1 MSGKRSIRRGTAAI
15 LACAVALS
23 GCWWGGDDDDG
34 DDEPSADET
43 STTVTI
49 DTDAEPVVT
58 VEGLPEP
65 SEAAAL
71 GIRLSEGQAVA
82 APAEPISLAE
92 GTELTPEQIQ
102 AVIDRL
108 PAWAVPESD
117 REEFNR
123 PPQTLLPPLVGET
136 IEGVFPPPP
145 VDAPDEPATGPLQV
159 LRYQPEGPVDVA
171 PFLSVTFDQ
180 PMVPLATL
188 DQLDAAEVPVT
199 VSPAIEGRWRW
210 IGTRTLRFELVPGDL
225 DRLPGATDYTVEV
238 PAGTRAANGAE
249 LAETVSWTFST
260 PTISVTDFVGDDE
273 SLPLTPVFVAVFDQ
287 RIDAQAVLD
296 TIQLTADGETHP
308 LRLAAHS
315 EVEADDEARRA
326 VEQALPDRAVAFR
339 PSDALPP
346 DTDLTIRIGPGTPS
360 AEGPKTTET
369 AETFTGR
376 TFGELEIVRTTCDW
390 GDGCTPGTPF
400 SIEFSNALDPAEFSA
415 DLITIDPAIEQLG
428 INVYGSNVEIT
439 GVTEGGTTY
448 EVTFDGRLQD
458 VFGQTLGGPET
469 VEFDVGPAK
478 PALRG
483 LDRQWITT
491 DPTAE
496 FPSVTVTTINHDD
509 VRVRAWAVTPANL
522 TEFREYLDAQYADEG
537 ATVPES
543 WSLVLDEIIEIDGEE
558 DRFVETPID
567 LTDAFAQSGSQ
578 LVVRVESTLDVGPS
592 DDAYWRNVP
601 TVAWIQQTTLAVDAF
616 LDGRNLVIWTTDL
629 TTGEPVGR
637 VPVELIGDGR
647 VATTDSDGLAEVEL
661 GSAGI
666 LGLWASDGER
676 RSFLPADW
684 WDGWRAEERGD
695 EDRWY
700 VFDDRGIYRPGETAR
715 ITGWVRNFAWTRDA
729 QLALWDGATGV
740 AYQVWDAQGVDLASG
755 TTELNRLGGFNLSV
769 DIPEGANLGQAW
781 VELSLVGVDTSS
793 NGTHSFQ
800 IQEFRRPEFEVTAR
814 TESPP
819 PYYAAEPATVAVDA
833 EYFAGGPLPDADVNW
848 LVTTRESSYSP
859 PNWDDYTFG
868 IWQPWWWFGD
878 EVFARGGPASDVAAE
893 SDICIDCG
901 PFGEATYEEF
911 AGTTDADGT
920 HYLQIEFDGPTVD
933 LPTTVT
939 AEATVFDVNRQ
950 AWASRTDLLVH
961 AARFYVG
968 LRTDRPFVER
978 GTPIRVDA
986 VVTDVDGEIAAGRAI
1001 EIVAGRIEWVQA
1013 GGEWTEQL
1021 VDEQTCTITSTDDAT
1036 DESMRCEITTE
1047 VGGQYRIT
1055 ATVEDDTGHVN
1066 RTELTQWVSGGEG
1079 RPTRGV
1085 EQEQVTIVPDA
1096 ETYQPGDTAELLVQA
1111 PFSPAHGIVTVVRGE
1126 IVSTEAFTAE
1136 DGSAVIEIPIE
1147 DEWIPNVL
1155 VQVDMVGTDERTA
1168 DDGTPLPDLPERT
1181 AYATG
1186 QISLAIPPITRA
1198 LDVTATPASTSL
1210 QPGDDT
1216 SVTVAVTGADGAPVE
1231 GADVAVVVVDE
1242 AVLSLT
1248 GYELADPLDVFYTDV
1263 WSNLTSQYLRRSVIL
1278 ARSDLVEGEIDAD
1291 RTSAPTPGAGAG
1303 DDATEEAA
1311 AEEPAA
1317 DGDLAGA
1324 GGDASIELRTDFEP
1338 LAVYAPSETT
1348 GADGTVTVDVPLP
1361 DSLTR
1366 YRVMAVAIDGA
1377 DQFGKGE
1384 STITARLPLM
1394 VRPSAPRFLNFG
1406 DRFELPVVLQNQTDE
1421 PMEVD
1426 IAVETANLALTGPSG
1441 QRVTVPAN
1449 DRVEIRFPA
1458 TTDQVGTARFRV
1470 AAVSGDFA
1478 DATSVSMPVYTP
1490 ATSEAF
1496 ATYGVID
1503 ADGGLTAVG
1512 QPIVT
1517 PTGVFTEFGG
1527 LEVGTSS
1534 TAVQALTDAVL
1545 YLVDYDYNSTD
1556 GYASRIMAVAA
1567 LRDILSAFDAEGLP
1581 DPDQLDL
1588 RVRTDVERLAAL
1600 QNDNG
1605 GWPWFQ
1611 KGRESIPFQSIQA
1624 THALVLARA
1633 ADYPVPDDTLDRAL
1647 EHLASIE
1654 EYFPSTYGEELRN
1667 TLSAYAL
1674 YVRNEADRGDAAKAT
1689 ALYER
1694 VGDEL
1699 GLDALAWLWPS
1710 IADTDARAAIQ
1721 RRFENAA
1728 VETAGAAVFATDY
1741 AEDAYV
1747 IAQSERRTDG
1757 IALDALVTETPD
1769 SDLIPKVVNG
1779 LIGNQIKGRWNNV
1792 YENAFI
1798 LLALHRY
1805 FATFEDVT
1813 PDFVARVWLGD
1824 LYAAES
1830 TFDGRTTERVNTL
1843 VPMQEVLDQLAAT
1856 GESTIVIANEGT
1868 GRLYYRLG
1876 LTYAPDDLQLDPRD
1890 EGFVV
1895 ERVYEAVDDPA
1906 DVTRDADGTW
1916 RIAAGAKVR
1925 VRLTMVADAQRTSVA
1940 LVDPLP
1946 AGLEAVNPALAVSTT
1961 TPPEE
1966 GDDGPIPLDCCWFWG
1981 WNWFEHQN
1989 LRDDRV
1995 EAFAGYLPG
2004 GTYEYTYIA
2013 RATTPGEFVVPPTKA
2028 EEMYAPEVFGR
2039 SASATVIVE

>member
-1 MSGKRSIRRGTAAI
+1 MSGKRTIRRGTAAI
-15 LACAVALS
+15 LAGVVTLS
-23 GCWWGGDDDDG
+23 GCWWGGDDDD
-34 DDEPSADET
+34 DEPIAEEP
-43 STTVTI
+43 STTVATG
-49 DTDAEPVVT
+49 AEDPDPVVT
-58 VEGLPEP
+58 VAGLPEAT
-65 SEAAAL
+65 AATPL
-71 GIRLSEGQAVA
+71 GIRLSEGQAVDTG
-82 APAEPISLAE
+82 AEPVAIVE
-92 GTELTPEQIQ
+92 GAPLTPEQVQ

-108 PAWAVPESD
+108 PAWSVPETD
-117 REEFNR
+117 REEFDR

-145 VDAPDEPATGPLQV
+145 VDAPDEPAGGPLQV
-159 LRYQPEGPVDVA
+159 VRYQPEGPVDIA

-188 DQLDAAEVPVT
+188 EQLDASEVPVVVT
-199 VSPAIEGRWRW
+199 PAVEGRWRW
-210 IGTRTLRFELVPGDL
+210 IGTRTLRFELVPGEL
-225 DRLPGATDYTVEV
+225 DRLPGSTDYTVEV
-238 PAGTRAANGAE
+238 PAGTRSASGAE

-260 PTISVTDFVGDDE
+260 PPVSVTDFVGDDE

-287 RIDAQAVLD
+287 RVDAQAVID
-296 TIQLTADGETHP
+296 TIRLTAGGEDRP
-308 LRLAAHS
+308 LRLAADS
-315 EVEADDEARRA
+315 EVEADDAARRA
-326 VEQALPDRAVAFR
+326 VEQALPDRTVAFR
-339 PSDALPP
+339 ANEPLPP
-346 DTDLTIRIGPGTPS
+346 DTDLSISIGPGTPS
-360 AEGPKTTET
+360 AEGPKATDT

-376 TFGELEIVRTTCDW
+376 TFGQLEIVRTTCDW

-400 SIEFSNALDPAEFSA
+400 SIEFSNPLEPTEFSA
-415 DLITIDPAIEQLG
+415 DLVTIEPAIAQLG
-428 INVYGSNVEIT
+428 INVYGSVVEIT
-439 GVTEGGTTY
+439 GATEGRTTY
-448 EVTFDGRLQD
+448 EVTFGGALQD
-458 VFGQTLGGPET
+458 VFGQTLGEPET

-478 PALRG
+478 PAFRG
-483 LDRQWITT
+483 FDRQWITT

-496 FPSVTVTTINHDD
+496 LPSVTVTSINHDE
-509 VRVRAWAVTPANL
+509 VRVRAWAVSPANVR
-522 TEFREYLDAQYADEG
+522 EFREYLDDQYADEG
-537 ATVPES
+537 ATPPES
-543 WSLVLDEIIEIDGEE
+543 WSLVLDEVVEIDAEE

-567 LTDAFAQSGSQ
+567 LTGAFAQSGSQ
-578 LVVRVESTLDVGPS
+578 IVVRVETTLDLGP
-592 DDAYWRNVP
+592 DDEAYWRNVP
-601 TVAWIQQTTLAVDAF
+601 TVAWVQRTTLGIDAF

-629 TTGEPVGR
+629 TTGETVGR

-647 VATTDSDGLAEVEL
+647 VATTGSDGLAEVEL
-661 GSAGI
+661 GSDGI

-676 RSFLPADW
+676 RSFLPSDW
-684 WDGWRAEERGD
+684 WDGWREEGRED

-700 VFDDRGIYRPGETAR
+700 VFDDRGIYRPGETVR
-715 ITGWVRNFAWTRDA
+715 ITGWVRNFAWSSDA
-729 QLALWDGATGV
+729 QLALWDGATDV
-740 AYQVWDAQGVDLASG
+740 AYQVWDPQGVELASG
-755 TTELNRLGGFNLSV
+755 TTALNRLGGFNLSV
-769 DIPEGANLGQAW
+769 EIPEGANLGQAW
-781 VELSLVGVDTSS
+781 VELSLEGVAVRG
-793 NGTHSFQ
+793 NGNHSFQ

-814 TESPP
+814 TESPA
-819 PYYAAEPATVAVDA
+819 PYYAARPATVAVDA

-848 LVTTRESSYSP
+848 LVTTRETSYRP
-859 PNWDDYTFG
+859 PNWDEYVFG

-878 EVFARGGPASDVAAE
+878 DVAARGLPE
-893 SDICIDCG
+893 SDICFGCG
-901 PFGEATYEEF
+901 PFGDVTYEEF
-911 AGTTDADGT
+911 AGTTDANGT
-920 HYLQIEFDGPTVD
+920 HYLQIEFDGATVD

-939 AEATVFDVNRQ
+939 AEATVFDVDRQ

-961 AARFYVG
+961 AAEHYVG

-986 VVTDVDGEIAAGRAI
+986 VVTDVDGA
-1001 EIVAGRIEWVQA
+1001 IVAGRAVEVVAGRVEWVQS

-1021 VDEQTCTITSTDDAT
+1021 ADEQRCTVTSTADAT
-1036 DESMRCEITTE
+1036 DASMRCEFTTE

-1055 ATVEDDTGHVN
+1055 ARVEDDGGHVN

-1085 EQEQVTIVPDA
+1085 EQDQVTIVPDA

-1111 PFSPAHGIVTVVRGE
+1111 PFSPAHGVVTVVRGE
-1126 IVSTEAFTAE
+1126 ILSTESFTAE

-1147 DEWIPNVL
+1147 DAWIPNVT
-1155 VQVDMVGTDERTA
+1155 VQVDMVGTAQRTG
-1168 DDGTPLPDLPERT
+1168 DDGTALPDLPERA

-1186 QISLAIPPITRA
+1186 QISLSIPPITRA
-1198 LDVTATPASTSL
+1198 LDVTATPAAATL
-1210 QPGDDT
+1210 EPGDDT
-1216 SVTVAVTGADGAPVE
+1216 SVTIAVTDAAGEPVE

-1263 WSNLTSQYLRRSVIL
+1263 WSNLTSQYVRRSVVL
-1278 ARSDLVEGEIDAD
+1278 ARADLVEGEIDNGRLAAPSTSVAD
-1291 RTSAPTPGAGAG
+1291 GGAG
-1303 DDATEEAA
+1303 DDAAEES

-1317 DGDLAGA
+1317 DEGAAGV
-1324 GGDASIELRTDFEP
+1324 GSEPQIELRNNFDA
-1338 LAVYAPSETT
+1338 LAVYAPSQTT

-1421 PMEVD
+1421 PLEVD
-1426 IAVETANLALTGPSG
+1426 VALETANLALTGSSG

-1449 DRVEIRFPA
+1449 DRVEVRFPA

-1470 AAVSGDFA
+1470 AAVSGDLA
-1478 DATSVSMPVYTP
+1478 DATSGSLPVYTP

-1496 ATYGVID
+1496 ATYGVVD
-1503 ADGGLTAVG
+1503 SDGGLTAVG

-1517 PTGVFTEFGG
+1517 PTGVFPEFGG

-1534 TAVQALTDAVL
+1534 TAVQSLTDAVL
-1545 YLVDYDYNSTD
+1545 YLVDFDYQSTD

-1567 LRDILSAFDAEGLP
+1567 LRDILEAFDAEGLP
-1581 DPDQLDL
+1581 DPEQLDV
-1588 RVRTDVERLAAL
+1588 RVRTDIERLAAL

-1624 THALVLARA
+1624 THALVLAQA
-1633 ADYPVPDDTLDRAL
+1633 ADHPVPQDTLDRAL

-1654 EYFPSTYGEELRN
+1654 EHFPSTYSEELRN
-1667 TLSAYAL
+1667 TLSSYAL
-1674 YVRNEADRGDAAKAT
+1674 YVRNEAGRGDSAKAA
-1689 ALYER
+1689 ALYDR
-1694 VGDEL
+1694 VGDDL
-1699 GLDALAWLWPS
+1699 DLDALAWLWPS
-1710 IADTDARAAIQ
+1710 IADADARAAIE

-1741 AEDAYV
+1741 AEDAFV

-1757 IALDALVTETPD
+1757 IALDALITETPE

-1779 LIGNQIKGRWNNV
+1779 LIGNQIKGRWRNV
-1792 YENAFI
+1792 YENSFI

-1830 TFDGRTTERVNTL
+1830 VFDGRTTVRVNTL
-1843 VPMQEVLDQLAAT
+1843 VPMDEVIGRLAET

-1895 ERVYEAVDDPA
+1895 ERTYEAVDDPA

-1946 AGLEAVNPALAVSTT
+1946 AGLEPVNPALAVSST

-1966 GDDGPIPLDCCWFWG
+1966 GDGEPIPLDCCWFWG

-1995 EAFAGYLPG
+1995 EAFSSYLPG

-2013 RATTPGEFVVPPTKA
+2013 RATTPGQFVVPPTKA

-2039 SASATVIVE
+2039 SSSASVVVE